1 MDGYKLKRAKEIL
14 AKVESENPRERK
26 ATPKIEADSQLDMS
40 GMVKDSI
47 IDRLRMIDITTVS
60 PIEALN
66 ILNDLKN
73 KADEA

>member
-1 MDGYKLKRAKEIL
+1 
-14 AKVESENPRERK
+14 
-26 ATPKIEADSQLDMS
+26 MS

-60 PIEALN
+60 PLEALN